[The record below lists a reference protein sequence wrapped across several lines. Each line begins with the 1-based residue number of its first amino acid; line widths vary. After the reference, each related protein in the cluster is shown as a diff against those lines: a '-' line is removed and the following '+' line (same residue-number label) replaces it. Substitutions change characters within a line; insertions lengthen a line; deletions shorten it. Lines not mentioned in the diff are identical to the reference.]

1 MVEKSRPEVGQGPS
15 PGPGPP
21 ELPGVGSLAPAAPHE
36 SKTLM
41 DIWSGLIIAGV
52 SLGWLV
58 SLLAV
63 RLWTK
68 RQVLRQLTTM
78 SWESEEVPLPFSDLR
93 PEDRQALELVRE
105 YRRRYLLKL
114 APETDFTFRSLLN
127 LAMDLTQQI
136 AAVYHPGEERPELH
150 ASLAQLLNLQ
160 IRIGVKLQG
169 LLETLP
175 LQAFKNI
182 KLQTILQCHDLY
194 KFCLSHPAYRF
205 VRDYHLDKVGR
216 WLWLLKNLVNPW
228 YWGRRLA
235 YTGGKELLTRYFW
248 GRAISIVG
256 LEAIRLYSGRAPG
269 EEGGRLYDLAW
280 QELQQLTA
288 DDPVL
293 ATKALQFYF
302 RLVLHSRELPETTK
316 LRLLQHASQPLA
328 GQPETQ
334 GMVSPAE
341 RRQIE
346 KWLRPFIRQEL
357 PAPERPVKL
366 QQLRRRLA
374 ERTTTL

>member
-1 MVEKSRPEVGQGPS
+1 
-15 PGPGPP
+15 
-21 ELPGVGSLAPAAPHE
+21 
-36 SKTLM
+36 M
-41 DIWSGLIIAGV
+41 DIWLGLIIAAV
-52 SLGWLV
+52 SLAWLV

-68 RQVLRQLTTM
+68 RQVLRQLTTT
-78 SWESEEVPLPFSDLR
+78 SWESEEIALPFSDLR
-93 PEDRQALELVRE
+93 PEDRQALELVRD
-105 YRRRYLLKL
+105 YRRRYLLKISSD
-114 APETDFTFRSLLN
+114 TDFTFRSLLN

-175 LQAFKNI
+175 LQAIKNI

-194 KFCLSHPAYRF
+194 KFCLSHPAYRL

-216 WLWLLKNLVNPW
+216 WLWMLKNLANPW

-248 GRAISIVG
+248 GRAISIIG
-256 LEAIRLYSGRAPG
+256 LEAIRLYSGRASG
-269 EEGGRLYDLAW
+269 EEVGRLYDLAW
-280 QELQQLTA
+280 QELQQMTA
-288 DDPVL
+288 GDPVL
-293 ATKALQFYF
+293 ETKALQFYL

-316 LRLLQHASQPLA
+316 LRLLQHVTQPLA
-328 GQPETQ
+328 GQPEPGGT
-334 GMVSPAE
+334 VSPAE
-341 RRQIE
+341 GRQIE
-346 KWLRPFIRQEL
+346 KWLRPFICKEL
-357 PAPERPVKL
+357 PAATQPGKL
-366 QQLRRRLA
+366 QQLQRRLA
-374 ERTTTL
+374 ERTSTL